1 MSDLVKVLDVLG
13 YDEEEKTIAI
23 SSIGNL
29 RRIIT
34 ISKDT
39 LFLGGMNAGMIDEI
53 MLFRN
58 WYIKWKNSEMLKQE
72 TGVKSEM
79 QKIEEAFTPAV
90 WEVYILGETSNSME
104 RTSLEKDK
112 ETTGGLNVSYKVEAK
127 ITGK

>member
-1 MSDLVKVLDVLG
+1 MSDLEKVLDVLG
-13 YDEEEKTIAI
+13 YDEEEKTTAM

-34 ISKDT
+34 ITKDT

-58 WYIKWKNSEMLKQE
+58 WHINWKNSEMLKKQE

-79 QKIEEAFTPAV
+79 QTIEEAFTPAV

-104 RTSLEKDK
+104 LTSVEKTKKQPVD
-112 ETTGGLNVSYKVEAK
+112 
-127 ITGK
+127 